1 MVFYWGWT
9 MGDKSMIR
17 TVINTDVNAVS
28 LEDLERAL
36 NYVKRRKEEMDQRKN
51 ILASNWYN
59 KRIQEY
65 EKSIIERVLLGEEK

>member
-1 MVFYWGWT
+1 

-65 EKSIIERVLLGEEK
+65 EKSIIERVLLGEEKWVNLK